1 MPYTRAEADRNDRS
15 VTYCDVLGHCTVHR
29 GGDPAW
35 RNNNPGNIIS
45 MGGFARSHG
54 AIGDDGTFAI
64 CPDPETGRRAM
75 ERLLRGQEYQKLTVG
90 DAIKRWSSGIKPTAA
105 ENKAELKSYQRNV
118 QHWTGISLD
127 LPMSELS
134 QQQIR
139 QMMKAMERQEGQAVG
154 TVKRLPREPR

>member
-1 MPYTRAEADRNDRS
+1 MPDTRAEADRKSLS

-29 GGDPAW
+29 GGERAW
-35 RNNNPGNIIS
+35 RNNNPGNIS
-45 MGGFARSHG
+45 SKGPFARSQG

-64 CPDPETGRRAM
+64 FPDPETGRRAM

-90 DAIKRWSSGIKPTAA
+90 DAIKRWSLGNKPPAA
-105 ENKAELKSYQRNV
+105 EKKAGLKSYRRNV

-127 LPMSELS
+127 EPMSDLS

-139 QMMKAMERQEGQAVG
+139 QLRKAMERQEGQATG
-154 TVKRLPREPR
+154 TVKRLPRGPR